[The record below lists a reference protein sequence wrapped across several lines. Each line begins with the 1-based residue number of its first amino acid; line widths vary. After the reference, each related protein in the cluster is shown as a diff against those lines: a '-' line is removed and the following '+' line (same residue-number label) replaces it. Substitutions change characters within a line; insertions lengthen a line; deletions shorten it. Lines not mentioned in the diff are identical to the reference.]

1 MKGKFLASFI
11 AVVMVLTS
19 VVVCFAG
26 SSGIQPRYVS
36 AKHIAADLS
45 ISGAKATAKTVI
57 EPMSSNSLDS
67 VIVTVSIINSGT
79 KETIKTWDKTLSLS
93 SANDFRYENSVTLT
107 AKGKYYTKAVAK
119 CYKGGKLIE
128 TLSAESKVQ
137 TY

>member
-26 SSGIQPRYVS
+26 SSSIQPRYVESSTVKADLILSGTTANVS
-36 AKHIAADLS
+36 AKVNPVAQ
-45 ISGAKATAKTVI
+45 
-57 EPMSSNSLDS
+57 NRLDS
-67 VIVTVSIINSGT
+67 VSITVSLINSKT
-79 KETIKTWDKTLSLS
+79 KETVKTWNKTLSMS
-93 SANDFRYENSVTLT
+93 ITKDFRYENSVKLT

-128 TLSAESKVQ
+128 TISAESKVQ